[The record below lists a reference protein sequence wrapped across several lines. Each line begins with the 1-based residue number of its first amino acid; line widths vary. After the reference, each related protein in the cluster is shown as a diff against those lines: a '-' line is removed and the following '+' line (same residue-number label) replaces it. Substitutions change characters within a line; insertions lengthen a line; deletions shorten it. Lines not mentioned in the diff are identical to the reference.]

1 MLFGICA
8 ATAGARAFGL
18 QGVRIGPIVPELSLG
33 WVVAPAV
40 LAPFFWRVARPRR
53 AVILGITLA
62 LTALALSLPVWLGV
76 VARETP
82 QKAVSVYDLS
92 RPDAGPVRRTGLD
105 SLRVVDRANLHRIA
119 GRRGRVALD
128 ITGYLMVP
136 ESGSYRFEARC
147 DDGCSLQID
156 GRIVLDGTGSAELD
170 LEAALHRFR
179 LRYEQRR
186 GPAVLELQWDRPGT
200 VELLPIDHYVS
211 DDLSL
216 LTATALRERKL
227 TSLLE
232 ILSSALL
239 WPGVFCLLL
248 GAGHRAVRRAL
259 DAGKVLMKPAARDI
273 GIALQSTGLLES
285 AEPNLPKTETRATTK
300 AVLLTAILNVPFV
313 LFHPDRALVELGLLR
328 SLAVNLVLFLAPGLP
343 VAVAFFGR
351 RANGLWLPW
360 GLTFS
365 LSLFVAIVSLF
376 FLAGVPLTSGTA
388 WNATWILTN
397 VGLVAVTLSRRLGSW
412 SPRFDR
418 RTWTLAGSSF
428 LGSYLLFFF
437 GAERVVPPQS
447 DHDFEVQGTG
457 YGLLTRLEP
466 FLLTDRETFYYFAHP
481 LLLHIYVA
489 GSFLYFDEMDH
500 LAYYDAASR
509 RALAAER
516 GEPFE
521 PPATL
526 GDRRIVEVLD
536 SDYVVDPPLTNGRDR
551 IPVTSLEMRMIYQH
565 YADAPHT
572 LATRSPN
579 VFLAAVTVSLLVLWV
594 SRIAPTWVALLAGMA
609 YATSPEVTVR
619 SSYGGYFAISNF
631 LVLLTLLSL
640 EKFIRRPERYSYA
653 TCFLT
658 ACLAALANHKLILLP
673 MAVGLWQVVRTPKLW
688 RSNVLRASLNPVV
701 LGFGFGTAVYWA
713 YGMAIDF
720 DAFWLEHVRTHLMD
734 RLVHHNPL
742 GYTGYPGPVALW
754 IELWKHT
761 AYLLLPIGILALVL
775 GTWEAIERGETDSL
789 MGLFLFWT
797 VITAAVF
804 TSVDWRMT
812 KHLMPLMLPLHLAPI
827 LWAGSRIGRL
837 RLVGLLFSVIVVW
850 NWTAFHGLIVDF
862 HAFRVTPEW

>member
-1 MLFGICA
+1 MFFGIYT
-8 ATAGARAFGL
+8 ATAGARALGQ
-18 QGVRIGPIVPELSLG
+18 QGARIGPIVPELSLG
-33 WVVAPAV
+33 WLVASAV
-40 LAPFFWRVARPRR
+40 LALFFWRTAGPRR

-62 LTALALSLPVWLGV
+62 LTALVLSLPVWLGV
-76 VARETP
+76 VTRTP
-82 QKAVSVYDLS
+82 PPKAVSVYDLS
-92 RPDAGPVRRTGLD
+92 RPDTSPGRQTDLD
-105 SLRVVDRANLHRIA
+105 SFHIVDRADLQRIS

-136 ESGSYRFEARC
+136 ESGAHRFEARC
-147 DDGCSLQID
+147 DDRCSLQID
-156 GRIVLDGTGSAELD
+156 GRMVLDGTGSAELD
-170 LEAALHRFR
+170 MEAALHRFR
-179 LRYEQRR
+179 LRYEQQR
-186 GPAVLELQWDRPGT
+186 GPAVLELQWDRPGA
-200 VELLPIDHYVS
+200 VELLPLDHYLS
-211 DDLSL
+211 DEVSL
-216 LTATALRERKL
+216 LSATALRERMFANV
-227 TSLLE
+227 LE
-232 ILSSALL
+232 TFSSAFL
-239 WPGVFCLLL
+239 WLGAFCLLL
-248 GAGHRAVRRAL
+248 GSGNRARIRAL
-259 DAGKVLMKPAARDI
+259 EASRRLGKIASREI
-273 GIALQSTGLLES
+273 GIALRSTGLLES
-285 AEPNLPKTETRATTK
+285 AEPSLSKTETRATAK
-300 AVLLTAILNVPFV
+300 ALLLTGILNLPFV
-313 LFHPDRALVELGLLR
+313 LVHPDRALVELGLLR
-328 SLAVNLVLFLAPGLP
+328 SLAVNVVLFLAPGFPL
-343 VAVAFFGR
+343 AIAFFGR

-376 FLAGVPLTSGTA
+376 FLVGVPLTGGSA
-388 WNATWILTN
+388 WNVTWILTN
-397 VGLVAVTLSRRLGSW
+397 VGLAAVTLSRRLGSW

-418 RTWTLAGSSF
+418 RAWTLAGASF

-500 LAYYDAASR
+500 LSYYDAASR

-526 GDRRIVEVLD
+526 GERRVVGVLD
-536 SDYVVDPPLTNGRDR
+536 SDYVVDPPLANGHER
-551 IPVTSLEMRMIYQH
+551 IPVTSSEMRMIYQH

-572 LATRSPN
+572 LATRTPS
-579 VFLAAVTVSLLVLWV
+579 VFLAAVTVSLLVLWIG
-594 SRIAPTWVALLAGMA
+594 RIAPTWLALLGGMA

-631 LVLLTLLSL
+631 LLLLTLLTL
-640 EKFIRRPERYSYA
+640 ERFMRRPERYSYA

-658 ACLAALANHKLILLP
+658 AGLAALANHKLILLP
-673 MAVGLWQVVRTPKLW
+673 VAVGLWQVVRTPKLW
-688 RSNVLRASLNPVV
+688 RSNVLRAALNPVV

-742 GYTGYPGPVALW
+742 GYTGYLGPGALW
-754 IELWKHT
+754 IELWEHT
-761 AYLLLPIGILALVL
+761 AYLLLPMGILALVL
-775 GTWEAIERGETDSL
+775 GTWDAIERGETDSFT
-789 MGLFLFWT
+789 GLFLCWT
-797 VITAAVF
+797 LITAAVF

-827 LWAGSRIGRL
+827 LWAGGRIGRL
-837 RLVGLLFSVIVVW
+837 RLVGLLFSVIAVW
-850 NWTAFHGLIVDF
+850 NWTTIHGLIVDF